1 MTQYQ
6 PGVCNIGPSEI
17 SRRRNIGILGAV
29 LTVFTILI
37 FASAGSPRIYRLLVF
52 IPAMIFAT
60 GFVQARKKFCL
71 GFGISG
77 VFNFGPAGK
86 LDKVETASAR
96 AEDRKTVIRIALQ
109 SLAAAAAITA
119 VALLLPV

>member
-29 LTVFTILI
+29 LTVLTILI

-86 LDKVETASAR
+86 LDKVETAFAR
-96 AEDRKTVIRIALQ
+96 AQDRRTVIRIALQ
-109 SLAAAAAITA
+109 SLVAAAAITT